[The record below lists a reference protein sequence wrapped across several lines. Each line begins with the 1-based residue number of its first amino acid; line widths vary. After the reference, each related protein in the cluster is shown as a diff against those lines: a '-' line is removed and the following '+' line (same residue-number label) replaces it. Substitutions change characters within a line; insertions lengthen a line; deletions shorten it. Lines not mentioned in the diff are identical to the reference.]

1 MRQKYIILKDD
12 KDKVLTLKEY
22 AELDKGL
29 FTLMCEETYE
39 EKNILK
45 KISEG
50 EKELISALRTTNIF
64 PPQPN
69 MVKIINSV
77 ISLYNTKDKDSEEVI
92 LDTLED
98 LKMNKDTFVVDEK
111 DESVEIDELLDEK
124 VDDEYVDQ
132 QDIKTISS
140 VGTKAIKVAED
151 DSIIIDDD
159 K

>member
-1 MRQKYIILKDD
+1 MRQKYIIFKDD
-12 KDKVLTLKEY
+12 KKKILTLKEY

-29 FTLMCEETYE
+29 FTLMCEENYE
-39 EKNILK
+39 AKNIME

-50 EKELISALRTTNIF
+50 RKELISALRTNNIF

-98 LKMNKDTFVVDEK
+98 LKMNKDNLIVDER

-124 VDDEYVDQ
+124 VDDDYVDQ
-132 QDIKTISS
+132 
-140 VGTKAIKVAED
+140 
-151 DSIIIDDD
+151 
-159 K
+159 